1 MEPKKIKKLSLTK
14 ETISQ
19 LDQIRGG
26 RCAMSTTC
34 GNTDVSL
41 SCVTCGTCAGGGCD
55 FDTIG
60 HDDGPNCLSATDWG
74 WCWCYGR

>member
-26 RCAMSTTC
+26 RCGCANSTTC
-34 GNTDVSL
+34 GNSNTESL
-41 SCVTCGTCAGGGCD
+41 VPQCMDIPT
-55 FDTIG
+55 FG
-60 HDDGPNCLSATDWG
+60 HDDGSICFSQTGFLCG
-74 WCWCYGR
+74 GWCYGV